1 MSAGSVQYVIKCVPT
16 GTAQSFA
23 PCTAVGSSGYGP
35 VMTQAYV
42 IDPASASYIDALT
55 VPFDYAYASG
65 LFTLSFSMVVGLFVV
80 SRYAGVILD
89 FIRRG

>member
-1 MSAGSVQYVIKCVPT
+1 MAAGSVQYIIKCVPT
-16 GTAQSFA
+16 GTAQSFP
-23 PCTAVGSSGYGP
+23 PCTQVGSAGYAP

-42 IDPASASYIDALT
+42 IDPASASYIDALM
-55 VPFDYAYASG
+55 VPFDYAFASS
-65 LFTLSFSMVVGLFVV
+65 LWAFSFSMVVGLFVV